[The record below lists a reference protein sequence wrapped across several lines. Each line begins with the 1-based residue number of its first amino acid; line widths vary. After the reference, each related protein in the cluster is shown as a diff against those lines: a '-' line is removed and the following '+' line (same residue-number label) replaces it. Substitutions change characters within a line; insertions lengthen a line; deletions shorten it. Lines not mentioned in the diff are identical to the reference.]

1 MGKSKRGKSN
11 RARELNWQSPGLLQW
26 REGFILRA
34 LGSYDLACQSLR
46 MQEGLGTLMLVL
58 SSWFLKTVSREGY
71 QAVNRLDVSL
81 LRFETQRG
89 LYLCPGSHSP
99 KQKLPH
105 SYFYPNIPVL

>member
-1 MGKSKRGKSN
+1 MGKSKRGKSD

-34 LGSYDLACQSLR
+34 LGSCQSLR

-71 QAVNRLDVSL
+71 QAVNRLEVSL

-105 SYFYPNIPVL
+105 SYFYPNVPIL